1 MSETES
7 TSIQVAVRIRPFL
20 PIEAGSKS
28 CVEVLPGPHTSLDP
42 AADNGN
48 LSIGKVIR
56 IGNAQHKSNSF
67 TFDHALSG
75 KVPQSL
81 VFATCVLPLLESCIN
96 GYNATTIAYGQTGAG
111 KTYSILGPATSAAM
125 SKEGG
130 ALDESIGIIPR
141 ALRELFVKLSARKR
155 ENTDAFDFEVRIQ
168 FLELYGEEIRD
179 LLGPTTAKPT
189 KLAIRDAKHD
199 AEVVGATEVC
209 VTSPQDAMLC
219 LTRGML
225 RRVTGATAMNAESS
239 RSHAILTVIVEQ
251 KTKSATAET
260 TDGAEGAAAGG
271 GSSNVEFK
279 KSKFNFVDLA
289 GAERQK
295 RTGAKGQR
303 AKEGIDINKGLLVL
317 GNVISALGDTS
328 SKHKKFVPFRDS
340 KLTRLLRGSLGGNHK
355 TLMIACVS
363 PSAKNLEESLN
374 CLRYANRAKNIKN
387 KAEVNVDPQSRM
399 LNELRNQVKALAGE
413 LIRFRGGETVEES
426 AFTEE
431 VLRALAGG
439 TEHVKVNL
447 AATPTKNNAE
457 ASSSSSAAKE
467 VDAKKEESSS
477 DKATNADGGEEKKDV
492 VTKEEKESKTAAE
505 LERVRE
511 SLRKA
516 EIELSERSDHLRKA
530 MAERDEYRNQL
541 EATTT
546 AVAAAEGA
554 EAEGA
559 HAQEMAEA
567 KLARE
572 EAEREDADGAES
584 SADGGKEEEGEESEQ
599 PEEKGSDEAKTDESA
614 GEDTGNEEGGAKKAY
629 VDDDAIKTIV
639 KKILSYQKRRARRDK
654 YGRDKYGAESENAE
668 STVVSDDSS
677 MVSSMFDDDD
687 EEEDFGENETRGTLA
702 EEDVEVEE
710 EDATPVPPPAEADF
724 ATALYC
730 TGVFLVDHE
739 EYEDSLP
746 CFLAAQNVRREI
758 FGWDHPSVG
767 DALHMEGIVCATTGD
782 HDRATLLLYDAL
794 RIRKI
799 ENNSLKVSA
808 TLRAMGDLHVAKR
821 EYLHAELFYDECL
834 RDQKSNRG
842 YNDKSLP
849 DIMVDLARV
858 KIKLGE
864 HTEAMKY
871 FDEALDVRTMTLGPE
886 HPLTASLHYEIG
898 QLAFQVGDCEHGERS
913 LDNFIQLRKRKG
925 QENDF
930 LVGNAFFTLGTLYAA
945 KKQKD
950 SAKFYW
956 TEALQIYHAIGL
968 PDDHPCFVALQKKIK
983 KAAEQNDDKNRR
995 NLFGRKKSI
1004 TAGSDMRSG
1013 SLHGSSSH
1021 GSSSHGGKK
1030 KDSLPGRSLH

>member
-1021 GSSSHGGKK
+1021 GGKK